1 MARRVITQH
10 LYDSLVIA
18 YRERPGNHSNAAK
31 VAGCERRMARRAF
44 ESGWAKAPWA
54 VPIKAVLEREQVEAR
69 ALVQSDRTSE
79 YQRLAESQ
87 RLAQA
92 DAIEARAQEGK
103 MVRMARGA
111 AMALLSQSLKAL
123 KATQSLTARLEEQI
137 ANGEMTIDQVTKT
150 IDRIAHSTQQ
160 AVAISKEAMRMERL
174 HLGEP
179 EQIVAMQ
186 LENVSTDELVSELQ
200 AIESV
205 LRAASHA
212 PVMITDASP
221 G

>member
-1 MARRVITQH
+1 VITQH

-31 VAGCERRMARRAF
+31 IAGCERRMARRAF
-44 ESGWAKAPWA
+44 ETGWPKAQWA
-54 VPIKAVLEREQVEAR
+54 VPIKVVLEREQVEAR
-69 ALVQSDRTSE
+69 ALVQSDRTDE
-79 YQRLAESQ
+79 YERMAQARK
-87 RLAQA
+87 LAQA

-103 MVRMARGA
+103 LVRMARGA

-150 IDRIAHSTQQ
+150 IDRIAHATQQ

-186 LENVSTDELVSELQ
+186 LEHVSTDELVSELQ

-212 PVMITDASP
+212 PLMITDEVT